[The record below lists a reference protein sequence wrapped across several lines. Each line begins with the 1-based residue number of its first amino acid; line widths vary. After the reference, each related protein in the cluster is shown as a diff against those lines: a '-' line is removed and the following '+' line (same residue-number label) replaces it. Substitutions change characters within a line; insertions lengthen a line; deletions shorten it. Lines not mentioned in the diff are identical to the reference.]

1 MLTVYSLNPDKRLS
15 VTIAIFFAEDVLSFW
30 EAEFSEDM
38 RPRKA
43 IEAAKAWLANP
54 CEETAAAVAAAAANA
69 TRAAANAT
77 RANATAAHAAAN
89 AAANAAAYAAYAA
102 AYAAHAAAAHAAAN
116 AAAAA
121 YAAYAAANATA
132 AVYAAAANAAYA
144 AHAAATYA
152 ANRRLYTHNKLVQLL
167 PHLLEYKIYIK
178 TSFKDSE
185 QVFDLLSEKNQ
196 QRFLFNLDRLR

>member
-1 MLTVYSLNPDKRLS
+1 MLTVYSLNPDKRLA
-15 VTIAIFFAEDVLSFW
+15 VTIAVFFAEDVLSFW

-43 IEAAKAWLANP
+43 IEAAKEWLTNP
-54 CEETAAAVAAAAANA
+54 CEETAADAYAYAADAADAAATAYAAD
-69 TRAAANAT
+69 
-77 RANATAAHAAAN
+77 AAAN
-89 AAANAAAYAAYAA
+89 AAAAAAAAAAKAAY
-102 AYAAHAAAAHAAAN
+102 AAAHAAAN
-116 AAAAA
+116 AA
-121 YAAYAAANATA
+121 YAANAA
-132 AVYAAAANAAYA
+132 HAAYA

-152 ANRRLYTHNKLVQLL
+152 ANRKLYTHKKLTQLL

-178 TSFKDSE
+178 TSFEDPE

>member
-1 MLTVYSLNPDKRLS
+1 MLTVKSLNPDKRLA
-15 VTIAIFFAEDVLSFW
+15 VTIVVFFAEDALSFW

-43 IEAAKAWLANP
+43 IEAAKEWLANP
-54 CEETAAAVAAAAANA
+54 CEETVAAAAAAAAAVNA
-69 TRAAANAT
+69 SRAAYA
-77 RANATAAHAAAN
+77 AAHAAY
-89 AAANAAAYAAYAA
+89 AAAYAAYAA
-102 AYAAHAAAAHAAAN
+102 ATAT

-121 YAAYAAANATA
+121 YAA
-132 AVYAAAANAAYA
+132 AAANAAA
-144 AHAAATYA
+144 RA
-152 ANRRLYTHNKLVQLL
+152 ANRKLYTHNKLAQLL
-167 PHLLEYKIYIK
+167 PHLFEYKVFTK